1 MSKKINSITPEE
13 QEKIAMFKELLNDKI
28 KQNIAD
34 MFDAGL
40 EIGIFGKAVPIM
52 PLFFQFIVKDFVFT
66 MRREHIKTAQRPQT
80 QQKPVNIQKL
90 NKNIIGVK

>member
-1 MSKKINSITPEE
+1 MSKKINIRTPEE
-13 QEKIAMFKELLNDKI
+13 QEKLEMFKELLNDKI
-28 KQNIAD
+28 KQQIAD

-66 MRREHIKTAQRPQT
+66 MRREHINFAGVKS
-80 QQKPVNIQKL
+80 KPVNIQKP
-90 NKNIIGVK
+90 NKNILGVK